1 MRNYRAGRGL
11 FPERPYYEAAEIE
24 DLCAQE
30 LRKLALY
37 PSRPEPVRI
46 ERFVE
51 KRFGIT
57 VEYNDIEEGI
67 LGFTRFG
74 PKGVEGI
81 VVAKALAD
89 EAGKVAERRINTTL
103 AHEAGHGLLH
113 THLFVLQEAA
123 VSMFGA
129 DFDVR
134 SPKIMCRDVL
144 TPERRLIVYDG
155 RWWEYQANQA
165 IGALLMPRT
174 LVEQCITSLLT
185 PSGSFGLQ
193 VLRPEK
199 VTAAVRLLAD
209 TFNVNAAVAKI
220 RIHQLF
226 PESDATQLTL

>member
-1 MRNYRAGRGL
+1 
-11 FPERPYYEAAEIE
+11 
-24 DLCAQE
+24 
-30 LRKLALY
+30 
-37 PSRPEPVRI
+37 
-46 ERFVE
+46 VE

-57 VEYNDIEEGI
+57 VEYGDIEEGI

-89 EAGKVAERRINTTL
+89 EEGKVAERRINTTL

-129 DFDVR
+129 DFDAR
-134 SPKIMCRDVL
+134 SPKIICRDVL

-174 LVEQCITSLLT
+174 LVEHCITSLLT
-185 PSGSFGLQ
+185 PSGSFGLP

-209 TFNVNAAVAKI
+209 TFNVNGAVAKI
-220 RIHQLF
+220 RIQQLF
-226 PESDATQLTL
+226 PENDGAQLTL